1 MISISRVLNTILPP
15 PPPYLKVGVKDF
27 KAKSGLVFG
36 IKRMHETRDAENNHR
51 DYEIVQKFG
60 SECRDGYN

>member
-15 PPPYLKVGVKDF
+15 PYLKVGIQDF

-51 DYEIVQKFG
+51 DYEIVQKIWIG
-60 SECRDGYN
+60 MPRWI